1 MLNGTNFKDW
11 KENILIVLSCMDLDL
26 ALRIEQPT
34 SFTDAS
40 SPNDRKNFE
49 KWDRSN
55 RMSLIIIKR
64 SISEAVRG
72 AVSEKITKAK
82 EFLAEIEQRFVKND
96 KAETS
101 MLLQSLISMK
111 YKGKGNI
118 REYIMEMS
126 QLLLTLRH

>member
-1 MLNGTNFKDW
+1 M
-11 KENILIVLSCMDLDL
+11 
-26 ALRIEQPT
+26 
-34 SFTDAS
+34 
-40 SPNDRKNFE
+40 
-49 KWDRSN
+49 
-55 RMSLIIIKR
+55 IIKR
-64 SISEAVRG
+64 SIQRAFRG
-72 AVSEKITKAK
+72 VVSEKITRDK
-82 EFLAEIEQRFVKND
+82 EFLVEIKKCFMKND